1 MGRQSADG
9 LKSGERSLSQTAKQ
23 CLYRLRPLCIQWEQS
38 HPSHFLGTPCSA
50 HSTALSSQHWC
61 LLLLVMVCLPCLPL
75 PTDPEGA
82 RTSSSLS
89 SSFDCVTSG
98 SGATLLTSC
107 SCSTLL
113 RNARMRWCSAAYS
126 CPVSLEL
133 AWGFQYSATRKEVQ
147 GMTTD

>member
-1 MGRQSADG
+1 MAQSQEKEAFLKLLSNASLNYG
-9 LKSGERSLSQTAKQ
+9 LFAYYANSYILPTSFSEPPALHRAL
-23 CLYRLRPLCIQWEQS
+23 
-38 HPSHFLGTPCSA
+38 HSA
-50 HSTALSSQHWC
+50 VSTDVCFW
-61 LLLLVMVCLPCLPL
+61 LLMACLPCLPL

-98 SGATLLTSC
+98 SGATFLTSC

-113 RNARMRWCSAAYS
+113 RNAKIRWCSAAYS

-133 AWGFQYSATRKEVQ
+133 AWGFQYSATRKEMQ
-147 GMTTD
+147 GITTD